1 MFAAGGTYTP
11 AQYQAAAEKLLD
23 AGEAKLAIEA
33 CDCIMKA
40 QNSKAYQPKAMLL
53 RTKALLADK
62 QAGAAYK
69 QVTELLEKYG
79 NTTVAVDANH
89 ALLEVIGAQIL
100 NTKTFEERNELI
112 GKAKKAVTFLSAQAT
127 RNAGDNAVLAD
138 AETVRL
144 NLAVADVARQAYEAE
159 KKANSERVITA
170 IGSALNAYRSAMF
183 AGGTPV
189 TDPLVAPNVQKA
201 YKGYIELTR
210 ERADMATDNAEKL
223 DFLRDV
229 VELGNEYLAKFPEGT
244 YKTDVVNAVSLAK
257 IELGE

>member
-1 MFAAGGTYTP
+1 
-11 AQYQAAAEKLLD
+11 
-23 AGEAKLAIEA
+23 
-33 CDCIMKA
+33 
-40 QNSKAYQPKAMLL
+40 MLL